1 MKLSFQLSSNKDMY
15 LNSIFKLL
23 FISIIISSCNSS
35 TPNKNKTI
43 EKEPEQKEAPM
54 VVKSFLD
61 TQCQL
66 GEGAIWNAQT
76 GELYFIDIEG
86 RKLFTFKESTK
97 KLSIFDV
104 GERIGTVVP
113 TQDPNKVIIPL
124 QNGIFEFDLKSKEK
138 TLFSNPEEKRTNNR
152 MNDGKCDPIGRL
164 WVGSMHLDQIEGAAS
179 LYKIE
184 SDGNFET
191 MIEKVTISNGI
202 AWSLDESKMYYIDT
216 PTGQVQAFDYDRTS
230 GKIIN
235 GKPIITVPESMGYP
249 DGMTIDSEGMLWI
262 ALWNGNAVTRWNP
275 NTGELISK
283 IEVPAHNVSS
293 CAFGGENLE
302 TLYITSARVDMTE
315 EEKKKW
321 PQSGNVFEVKPGVAG
336 VKAFHFNK
344 KRS

>member
-1 MKLSFQLSSNKDMY
+1 MIINN
-15 LNSIFKLL
+15 LNRTL
-23 FISIIISSCNSS
+23 IISLILISCNPT
-35 TPNKNKTI
+35 TPNQPETLKN
-43 EKEPEQKEAPM
+43 EPKQKEEPM

-66 GEGAIWNAQT
+66 GEGAIWNSKT

-86 RKLFTFKESTK
+86 KKLFTFNESTK

-104 GERIGTVVP
+104 DERIGTVVP
-113 TQDPNKVIIPL
+113 THNPNKVIIAL
-124 QNGIFEFDLKSKEK
+124 QNGIFEFDLKLKEK
-138 TLFSNPEEKRTNNR
+138 TLLSNPEKNRTKNR
-152 MNDGKCDPIGRL
+152 MNDGKCDPVGRL
-164 WVGSMHLDQIEGAAS
+164 WVGSMHLEQVKGAAS
-179 LYKIE
+179 LFKIE
-184 SDGNFET
+184 PDGSFET

-202 AWSLDESKMYYIDT
+202 VWSIDESTVYYIDT

-235 GKPIITVPESMGYP
+235 RKPIITVPESMGYP
-249 DGMTIDSEGMLWI
+249 DGMTIDTEGMLWI

-275 NTGELISK
+275 DTGELISK

-302 TLYITSARVDMTE
+302 TLYITSASVDMTD

-321 PQSGNVFEVKPGVAG
+321 PQSGNVFKVKPGVAG

-344 KRS
+344 K

>member
-1 MKLSFQLSSNKDMY
+1 MNLK
-15 LNSIFKLL
+15 SILKLL
-23 FISIIISSCNSS
+23 VVPVIIWSCKP
-35 TPNKNKTI
+35 TAPNQPETLKNEPKP
-43 EKEPEQKEAPM
+43 KEEPM
-54 VVKSFLD
+54 VVKSILD

-66 GEGAIWNAQT
+66 GEGAIWNSKT

-86 RKLFTFKESTK
+86 KKLFTFKESTK

-113 TQDPNKVIIPL
+113 THDPNKVIIPL

-138 TLFSNPEEKRTNNR
+138 TLLSNPEEKRTKNR

-164 WVGSMHLDQIEGAAS
+164 WVGSMHLDQTEGDAS

-184 SDGNFET
+184 RDGTFET
-191 MIEKVTISNGI
+191 MIKKVTISNGI

-235 GKPIITVPESMGYP
+235 GKPIITIPKTMGYP
-249 DGMTIDSEGMLWI
+249 DGMTIDSEGMLWV

-302 TLYITSARVDMTE
+302 TLYITSARLDMTDE
-315 EEKKKW
+315 ELKKW
-321 PQSGNVFEVKPGVAG
+321 PQSGNVFKVKPGVAG